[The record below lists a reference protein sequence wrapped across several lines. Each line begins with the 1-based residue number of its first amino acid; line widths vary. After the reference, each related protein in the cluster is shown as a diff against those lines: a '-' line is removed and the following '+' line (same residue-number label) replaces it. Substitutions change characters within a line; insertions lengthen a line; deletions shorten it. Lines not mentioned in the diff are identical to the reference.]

1 MLTYA
6 DACRRMQDSEYY
18 EAALARA
25 PANLSALC
33 DYGVLKHAQ
42 EQESIQTLLRRY
54 RRCSHLIIVR
64 EAV

>member
-6 DACRRMQDSEYY
+6 DVCRRIQDSEYY

-33 DYGVLKHAQ
+33 DYGVLKHAK
-42 EQESIQTLLRRY
+42 EEESVKSLLSLY
-54 RRCSHLIIVR
+54 
-64 EAV
+64 

>member
-1 MLTYA
+1 
-6 DACRRMQDSEYY
+6 MQDSEYY

-42 EQESIQTLLRRY
+42 EEESIQTLFKALLRLY
-54 RRCSHLIIVR
+54 
-64 EAV
+64 

>member
-6 DACRRMQDSEYY
+6 DVCRRMQDSEYY

-42 EQESIQTLLRRY
+42 EEESTQALLRLY
-54 RRCSHLIIVR
+54 
-64 EAV
+64 